1 MFCSNCG
8 TKIEE
13 SDKFCKKCGQ
23 EQRLIMT
30 NNEKVDENEFSES
43 DNDYNDIDDI
53 ENRTQLISSDDPQ
66 VVSLRK
72 ESFFKKILKGV
83 GIGGLVVGGGFLY
96 ISFTILQFLFVAFA
110 GLSMIGLAISLFSE
124 GSIIWGLITLFIGT
138 PIAIGLASYF
148 FIFFLILSILALI
161 IWGVIYIFGFDVS
174 FGSVWDGIW
183 LVIKVLIL
191 GSMAFFGIS
200 SFVEAVENKNVI
212 SFFKENWFY
221 ILFFCFLFWLFFL

>member
-13 SDKFCKKCGQ
+13 GDKFCKKCGQ
-23 EQRLIMT
+23 EQRIAVSDD
-30 NNEKVDENEFSES
+30 EKVDENNFVESKNQDDDIADIESES
-43 DNDYNDIDDI
+43 EII
-53 ENRTQLISSDDPQ
+53 PSE
-66 VVSLRK
+66 VSEAITIKK
-72 ESFFKKILKGV
+72 ESFLKKIFKGV
-83 GIGGLVVGGGFLY
+83 GTGGLVVGGGFLY

-124 GSIIWGLITLFIGT
+124 GSIIWGLVALFIGT

-148 FIFFLILSILALI
+148 FIFFLILAILALI
-161 IWGVIYIFGFDVS
+161 IWGIIYIFGFNVS

-183 LVIKVLIL
+183 LIIKVLIL
-191 GSMAFFGIS
+191 GGMAFFGVS
-200 SFVEAVENKNVI
+200 SFIAAVKNKNVV

-221 ILFFCFLFWLFFL
+221 ILIFLFLFWLFF